1 MSFSDFVKQAAEA
14 TSVRQLGT
22 TATALGAALLTI
34 SVSAPA
40 LAQQA
45 PTTQG
50 EAALE
55 EVVVTAEKQKENLQQ
70 AAIAVTAV
78 SSEELANVSAEN
90 FSDIARVAPNIQV
103 GQLVSNSVFIRG
115 IGQQQPSIFD
125 DPGVAIF
132 VDGVYRPRFNF
143 NSINF
148 GDVQQLEVLHGPQG
162 TLYGKNAV
170 GGALNIVSNVPGNE
184 LDGYLEGQEGS
195 RDRERLD
202 AALDVPL
209 VQDILLARVSFESN
223 KQNGYINDF
232 PLDQQLGDTDYNTTK
247 TAVTWK
253 VADNFDA
260 TLRADYTRQDSNG
273 FGLKLF
279 SAPPIAQQYLTSDFY
294 SEYGTDPSYNIGND
308 GGVSLTLD
316 WRALGPGTLRV
327 ISAYRLF
334 SQRIGGDLDGTPIK
348 ASSDPNI
355 QHEHFISE
363 EVDYSMRLL
372 GDKLNWTFGGFYM
385 DERDNYSE
393 GATFELPPYILP
405 PILLSA
411 AGIHN
416 QSAVSYAAFTQ
427 GTYALTDKL
436 SVTAGVRYSEDQKD
450 VFASLAIFG
459 NAVYRAPNSG
469 SWSATTPKFT
479 LQYQATTDLM
489 AYATASEGFKSGG
502 FNGAASSLA
511 VFTAYNPEY
520 LWNYEVGVK
529 SEWLDHRLR
538 ANVTGYLMNYRGIQE
553 NNQQNTPEGLV
564 ITLANAGN
572 AQIKGSEGELAFKPT
587 PSIEFNATFGINDF
601 HYTSLENVPGVTLG
615 DVLPF
620 SSKYT
625 ASGGGQYTIDLA
637 ERGAI
642 TLRSDYSWLSK
653 TYFDPQNTEEL
664 AQGDYGLWSARLSY
678 QSASKKWMVFAYGL
692 NLANMEY
699 HTGGISTGAGG
710 YFDVQPGPPRE
721 IGLGFKV
728 AVAK

>member
-1 MSFSDFVKQAAEA
+1 MSFSELMTRGFEVNC
-14 TSVRQLGT
+14 VRGAGII
-22 TATALGAALLTI
+22 ATAAGVPLLAI
-34 SVSAPA
+34 LLSPSA
-40 LAQQA
+40 LAQQT
-45 PTTQG
+45 PETQDG
-50 EAALE
+50 VALE
-55 EVVVTAEKQKENLQQ
+55 EVVVTAGKQKENLQQ
-70 AAIAVTAV
+70 TAIAVTAV
-78 SSEELANVSAEN
+78 SSEELANVSVEN

-148 GDVQQLEVLHGPQG
+148 GDVEQLEVLHGPQG

-170 GGALNIVSNVPGNE
+170 GGALNIVSNAPGND
-184 LDGYLEGQEGS
+184 LDGYLEGQAGS

-202 AALDVPL
+202 AALDVPI
-209 VQDILLARVSFESN
+209 VQDTLLARVSFESN
-223 KQNGYINDF
+223 KQNGYISDI
-232 PLDQQLGDTDYNTTK
+232 PLDQELGDTDYNTTK
-247 TAVTWK
+247 AALTWK
-253 VADNFDA
+253 AADNFDA

-273 FGLKLF
+273 FGLKLL
-279 SAPPIAQQYLTSDFY
+279 SAPAIAQQYLTSNFY

-308 GGVSLTLD
+308 GGIALTLD
-316 WRALGPGTLRV
+316 WSALGPGTLKV

-334 SQRIGGDLDGTPIK
+334 SQRIGGDLDGTPIE

-363 EVDYSMRLL
+363 EVDYSMSLL
-372 GDKLNWTFGGFYM
+372 KGKLNWTFGVFYM

-393 GATFELPPYILP
+393 GATFELPPYSIP

-411 AGIHN
+411 ASIHN

-450 VFASLAIFG
+450 VYASLAIFG
-459 NAVYRAPNSG
+459 NPVYSAPNSG

-479 LQYQATTDLM
+479 LQYQVTTDLM
-489 AYATASEGFKSGG
+489 TYATASEGFKSGG
-502 FNGAASSLA
+502 FNGAASSLS
-511 VFTAYNPEY
+511 VFTAYKPEY
-520 LWNYEVGVK
+520 LWNYEAGVK
-529 SEWLDHRLR
+529 SEWFDHQLRL
-538 ANVTGYLMNYRGIQE
+538 NVTGYFMNYTGIQE

-564 ITLANAGN
+564 ITLANAGD
-572 AQIKGSEGELAFKPT
+572 AHIKGAEGELAYKPT
-587 PSIEFNATFGINDF
+587 RSIEFNATFGINDF
-601 HYTSLENVPGVTLG
+601 HYTSLGNVPGVTLG

-625 ASGGGQYTIDLA
+625 ASGGGQYTISLA
-637 ERGAI
+637 ERGEI

-653 TYFDPQNTEEL
+653 TFFDPQNTEQL
-664 AQGDYGLWSARLSY
+664 AQGDYGLWSARVAY
-678 QSASKKWMVFAYGL
+678 QPASKKWMVFA
-692 NLANMEY
+692 
-699 HTGGISTGAGG
+699 
-710 YFDVQPGPPRE
+710 
-721 IGLGFKV
+721 
-728 AVAK
+728 